1 MITFFNIHTIIIVV
15 VVEVA
20 DVIVVI
26 RTIFTGDDDKAPI
39 ITVHNVLNR
48 IVIIKL
54 AQTATLKV

>member
-26 RTIFTGDDDKAPI
+26 RTIFTGDEAPI

-54 AQTATLKV
+54 AQTATLKL